1 MSGPIYRTGTALALL
16 LSFAASAPA
25 QTPSKPAVAFPSDPA
40 SWFNTPPL
48 SVDQFAGK
56 GVALYFFRQTS
67 VLGALDMPRII
78 QEAKKHV
85 DKPVVFIAVNSGFP
99 RTYVE
104 DYLEEIPIP
113 WPVIVDADGSLARSV
128 GLGSYPY
135 NDVSVIMADGT
146 TRVASW
152 DSMDRTVAIALQGAK
167 WRVDALD
174 VPPLL
179 NATWRQVEFGAYA
192 AALPG
197 IKKHLFSPKPELKSC
212 AEKLMAAV
220 VKEGEAKWA
229 AAKTQ
234 LDLGKKWEA
243 YKLLLPMPAQFK
255 GYAIPLEVASTLKT
269 LPADPQVRNEQ
280 AAFKSLE
287 VARKG
292 FLSDNPTQ
300 KKAGVSLLE
309 RLIMAFPN
317 TEAAGRA
324 QALLAAGSRM

>member
-1 MSGPIYRTGTALALL
+1 MLGHSIRSCAAVALL
-16 LSFAASAPA
+16 LSFAAYANGQSTAI
-25 QTPSKPAVAFPSDPA
+25 SFPSDQA
-40 SWFNTPPL
+40 SWFNTTPL

-67 VLGALDMPRII
+67 FMGAMDWPKLIAD
-78 QEAKKHV
+78 AKRHE

-99 RTYVE
+99 RTFVE

-113 WPVIVDADGSLARSV
+113 WPVIVDIDGTLARAM
-128 GLGSYPY
+128 GLGSQPY
-135 NDVSVIMADGT
+135 NDVAVISADGT
-146 TRVASW
+146 PRIASW
-152 DSMDRTVAIALQGAK
+152 DDMDRTVAIATNGAK
-167 WRVDALD
+167 WRVEASD
-174 VPPLL
+174 VPALMKT
-179 NATWRQVEFGAYA
+179 TWRQVEFGGYT

-197 IKKHLFSPKPELKSC
+197 IKKHLFSPKPEFKSC

-255 GYAIPLEVASTLKT
+255 GYAVPAEIATTLRT
-269 LPADPQVRNEQ
+269 LPADPEVRNEQ
-280 AAFKSLE
+280 TALKSLE
-287 VARKG
+287 TGRKA

-300 KKAGVSLLE
+300 KKAGVALLE
-309 RLIMAFPN
+309 RLITAFPN

-324 QALLAAGSRM
+324 QALLGSGGTM

>member
-1 MSGPIYRTGTALALL
+1 MSGQTIRNWTAVAIL
-16 LSFAASAPA
+16 LSLSASARG
-25 QTPSKPAVAFPSDPA
+25 QSTPTAISFPSDPA
-40 SWFNTPPL
+40 SWFNSPPL
-48 SVDQFAGK
+48 TVDQFAGK

-67 VLGALDMPRII
+67 VLGALAMPRHISD
-78 QEAKKHV
+78 AKRHS
-85 DKPVVFIAVNSGFP
+85 DKPVVFIAVNSGYP

-113 WPVIVDADGSLARSV
+113 WPVIVDADGALARAV

-135 NDVSVIMADGT
+135 NDVAVILADGT
-146 TRVASW
+146 TRIGSW
-152 DSMDRTVAIALQGAK
+152 DDMDRTVQIALQGAK
-167 WRVDALD
+167 WRVDASEI
-174 VPPLL
+174 PPLL
-179 NATWRQVEFGAYA
+179 NTTWKQVEFGAYA

-197 IKKHLFSPKPELKSC
+197 IKKHLFSPKPEFKSC

-234 LDLGKKWEA
+234 LDLDKKWEA

-255 GYAIPLEVASTLKT
+255 GYAIPPEVASTLRT

-309 RLIMAFPN
+309 RLIVAFPN

-324 QALLAAGSRM
+324 QALLSAGSRM